1 MSTNPRMSLTL
12 ENFDYIDGL
21 VRQQSAIVLGRE
33 KCYLAESRLVSLA
46 RAQGHE
52 SVNDLVD
59 RMRTVPDVAL
69 RMKVVEAMTTNETS
83 FFRDSHPFEGLRKV
97 VIPELI
103 ERRSGQR
110 SLCIWSAACSTGQ
123 EPYSIAMLL
132 HEYFPVLRGW
142 DTRIIA
148 SDLCTGILER
158 ARAGRFGQLEVNR
171 GLPATLLV
179 KYFQREGIDWRIN
192 DSVRGLT
199 QFRQLNLAANFWPL
213 LPSLDVIFLRN
224 VLIYFDATTKKQILR
239 QIRRLLRPDGYLFLG
254 GAETTL
260 NVDDAFECVSLE
272 RTRCFRLRGAS
283 ASPRTSNDA
292 APALAGL

>member
-1 MSTNPRMSLTL
+1 MSLTL
-12 ENFDYIDGL
+12 ENFDYIDNL
-21 VRQQSAIVLGRE
+21 VRQQSAVVLGRE
-33 KCYLAESRLVSLA
+33 KCYLAENRLLSLA

-52 SVNDLVD
+52 SVNDFITRLRVA
-59 RMRTVPDVAL
+59 PDVAL
-69 RMKVVEAMTTNETS
+69 RLKVVEAMTTNETS
-83 FFRDSHPFEGLRKV
+83 FFRDSHPFEGLRKL

-103 ERRSGQR
+103 ERRAAQR

-142 DTRIIA
+142 NVKIIA

-179 KYFQREGIDWRIN
+179 KYFQREGLDWRIN
-192 DSVRGLT
+192 DSIRSLV
-199 QFRQLNLAANFWPL
+199 QFHQFNLAADLW
-213 LPSLDVIFLRN
+213 PSLPPVDVVFLRN
-224 VLIYFDATTKKQILR
+224 VLIYFDASTKRQVLR
-239 QIRRLLRPDGYLFLG
+239 KIHRLLRPDGYLFLG

-260 NVDDAFECVSLE
+260 NVDDAFECVAFE
-272 RTRCFRLRGAS
+272 RSRCFRLRTDS
-283 ASPRTSNDA
+283 SPVTNSFSA
-292 APALAGL
+292 APALIGS